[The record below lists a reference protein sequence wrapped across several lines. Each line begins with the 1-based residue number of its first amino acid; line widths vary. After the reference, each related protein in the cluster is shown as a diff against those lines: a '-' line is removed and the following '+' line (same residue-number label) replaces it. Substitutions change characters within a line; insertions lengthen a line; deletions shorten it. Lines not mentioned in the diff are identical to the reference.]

1 MPKQYFT
8 YIMTNKNNTVL
19 YTGMTHDLAGRV
31 WQHKKGEIE
40 GFTKRYKAQKLIHY
54 EINENVN
61 EAILRE
67 KQIKGWLRSKKIE
80 LIETDNKEWE
90 DLSQGWYDE

>member
-1 MPKQYFT
+1 MNIY
-8 YIMTNKNNTVL
+8 L
-19 YTGMTHDLAGRV
+19 YV
-31 WQHKKGEIE
+31 QVSIS
-40 GFTKRYKAQKLIHY
+40 
-54 EINENVN
+54 INYVTLSAAKSLSLDEQ
-61 EAILRE
+61 ILCE